1 MDIIELKVRKG
12 QNYATVMAKELSE
25 RKELKV
31 KRKKT
36 ELEKQDD
43 TIYPSLN
50 IDCYLIFQWLG
61 KKKVDIAVFVDH
73 MQQKELK
80 PYFLLK
86 HQNS

>member
-25 RKELKV
+25 RKEQV

-50 IDCYLIFQWLG
+50 IDCYLMFQ
-61 KKKVDIAVFVDH
+61 
-73 MQQKELK
+73 
-80 PYFLLK
+80 
-86 HQNS
+86 

>member
-50 IDCYLIFQWLG
+50 IDCYLIFQ
-61 KKKVDIAVFVDH
+61 
-73 MQQKELK
+73 
-80 PYFLLK
+80 
-86 HQNS
+86 